1 MSDLST
7 GLSTYQWHR
16 FAGVARLYGDAG
28 LQKLMRSHVAV
39 IGVGGVGSWIVEA
52 LARSGVG
59 AITLMDFDDVCTSN
73 FNRQILANDQTVGRF
88 KIDVMGERIHSI
100 HKECKVQLLNER
112 FTEANAEV
120 LLGQSFDY
128 IIDAFDNGPGKAFL
142 ADHCRRNK
150 KKLIVLG
157 SVGGK
162 KDPTRICVDDLS
174 RSKDDPLLAFVRR
187 KLRTD
192 YGFPR
197 EKNKKF
203 SIPCVYSTEKSLYPE
218 EAETEQSAS
227 EQKLDCGGGM
237 GAITHLA
244 GAFGFFAVAQVLSDL
259 TKGSASDS

>member
-1 MSDLST
+1 MSE
-7 GLSTYQWHR
+7 LSTYQWHR

-39 IGVGGVGSWIVEA
+39 IGIGGVGSWIVEA

-59 AITLMDFDDVCTSN
+59 ALTLMDFDDVCTSN
-73 FNRQILANDQTVGRF
+73 FNRQILATDSTVGRF
-88 KIDVMGERIHSI
+88 KIDVMGERVHSI
-100 HKECKVQLLNER
+100 HKECRVQLLNER
-112 FTEANAEV
+112 FSAATAEV
-120 LLGQSFDY
+120 LLNQSFDY

-142 ADHCRRNK
+142 ADHCRRHK

-162 KDPTRICVDDLS
+162 KDPTRICIDDLS
-174 RSKDDPLLAFVRR
+174 RSSEDSLLAFVRK
-187 KLRTD
+187 KLRAE

-203 SIPCVYSTEKSLYPE
+203 FIPCVYSTEKSLYPE
-218 EAETEQSAS
+218 EIIAEGQSAS

-244 GAFGFFAVAQVLSDL
+244 GAVGFFAVSHVLRDL
-259 TKGSASDS
+259 TKESSCDS